1 MPRHQTL
8 RAVVDW
14 SWDLLDDAER
24 ALWRRFSVFTG
35 GATLEAAEQVCSGSG
50 LRADQILDLLTA
62 LADKS
67 LLTVRH
73 DPPRYRM
80 LEIIRAYG
88 QERLAEAGEQEEV
101 REAHA
106 QYFTRLAEASQD
118 HLLST

>member
-24 ALWRRFSVFTG
+24 ALWRRFSVFAG

-50 LRADQILDLLTA
+50 LPAARVLDLLTA

-67 LLTVRH
+67 LLTVGN
-73 DPPRYRM
+73 Y
-80 LEIIRAYG
+80 
-88 QERLAEAGEQEEV
+88 
-101 REAHA
+101 
-106 QYFTRLAEASQD
+106 
-118 HLLST
+118 